1 MRGREIWSWD
11 WRGGLHVGL
20 LVERFSRY
28 VMLLHLSHDAKPIG
42 DLRPD
47 PGRAAQAQQASRLA
61 DLAPRGR
68 DDRLKLPPLRWLV
81 FTCHRRP
88 GAHPQIELP
97 EASSAPAGPVL
108 NPVVV
113 PDREHLFTHLVP
125 LNVRVVIPPPSIP
138 QSHSVPPL
146 SPCLT
151 FTADSCERAGPSR

>member
-81 FTCHRRP
+81 FHVPPTAWRPPTDRITRGLQRAGLRGCRRNLRSVAGHRID
-88 GAHPQIELP
+88 AHGDGQDQCV
-97 EASSAPAGPVL
+97 VL
-108 NPVVV
+108 ARR
-113 PDREHLFTHLVP
+113 DL
-125 LNVRVVIPPPSIP
+125 
-138 QSHSVPPL
+138 HSV
-146 SPCLT
+146 
-151 FTADSCERAGPSR
+151 GPSDAEPFL

>member
-97 EASSAPAGPVL
+97 EASSAPASGAVGEL
-108 NPVVV
+108 CAQS
-113 PDREHLFTHLVP
+113 
-125 LNVRVVIPPPSIP
+125 RVIASMHTVMARIS
-138 QSHSVPPL
+138 
-146 SPCLT
+146 
-151 FTADSCERAGPSR
+151 A